1 MREVMVVFKVMDEMV
16 RLTRKG
22 RYRIEGG
29 D

>member
-16 RLTRKG
+16 RLTRK
-22 RYRIEGG
+22 RWYRIGGG